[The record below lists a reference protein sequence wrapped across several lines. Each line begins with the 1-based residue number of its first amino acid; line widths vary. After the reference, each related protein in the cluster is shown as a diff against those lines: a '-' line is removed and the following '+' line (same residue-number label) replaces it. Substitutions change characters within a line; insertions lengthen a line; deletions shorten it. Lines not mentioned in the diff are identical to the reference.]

1 MLADSLDAQAFSP
14 SLAHQDGIEF
24 AALYTLQHSLAGHAE
39 QLGCF
44 LHDDVAIGAVRDEL
58 LQQRIGDADAPGRTG
73 RGLFAGDKAVVDP
86 TV

>member
-1 MLADSLDAQAFSP
+1 MFEEVGLLADSLDAQAFSP

-44 LHDDVAIGAVRDEL
+44 LHDDVAIGAVRDDL
-58 LQQRIGDADAPGRTG
+58 LPQRIGDRHDADPSFGYA
-73 RGLFAGDKAVVDP
+73 L
-86 TV
+86 